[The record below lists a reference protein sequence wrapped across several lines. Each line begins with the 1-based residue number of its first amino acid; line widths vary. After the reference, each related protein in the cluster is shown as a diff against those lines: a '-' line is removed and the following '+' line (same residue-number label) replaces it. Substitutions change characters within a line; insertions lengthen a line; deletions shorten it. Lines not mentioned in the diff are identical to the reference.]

1 MNLKIILQEELES
14 QLAKVTNFVSQKYV
28 NTILKGEYLEFRVTN
43 VYNDGWSGGIMFD
56 LEPNLSGLSAK
67 NVTHMYWLLQFEG
80 ETLLMDFAGRLGYM
94 KSDKKTKKAAMKEM
108 VAIVLRKEKEN
119 VQKQL
124 SSLATAIN
132 FPVRVR
138 LTMP

>member
-1 MNLKIILQEELES
+1 MRQIIKEVLREQDS
-14 QLAKVTNFVSQKYV
+14 QLAKVTHFVSQKYV

-43 VYNDGWSGGIMFD
+43 IYNDGWNGILFD

-67 NVTHMYWLLQFEG
+67 NVMHMYWLLQFEG

-108 VAIVLRKEKEN
+108 VAIVLRK
-119 VQKQL
+119 
-124 SSLATAIN
+124 
-132 FPVRVR
+132 
-138 LTMP
+138 